1 MPDDRSTIS
10 GSPTQS
16 SPSPGA
22 TTGDLRGRVA
32 LVTGVG
38 RRRGIGSAVCRAL
51 ASRGADIVL
60 SYWKAYDREMPWASD
75 EDEPEALLE
84 ELRAAGVR
92 AEGVE
97 ADLSRPDSP
106 GSLLDVTEERLGKPS
121 ILVNTA
127 AYSARESF
135 EDLDAETLDVH
146 YAVNVRAMALLSV
159 GFARKY
165 PGGPGGRIV
174 NFSSGQSLGPMPGEL
189 AYVATKGA
197 IEAFTLTLAA
207 EVGHKGIT
215 VNAINPG
222 PTDTGWMTE
231 ELKREIAPRF
241 PSGRIGQPED
251 AAKLVAFLAG
261 DEAAWITGQVIHSEG
276 GFLRY

>member
-1 MPDDRSTIS
+1 M
-10 GSPTQS
+10 
-16 SPSPGA
+16 
-22 TTGDLRGRVA
+22 A

-38 RRRGIGSAVCRAL
+38 RKKGIGSAVCLAL
-51 ASRGADIVL
+51 ASRGADVVL
-60 SYWKAYDREMPWASD
+60 SYWKAYDREMPWGSD
-75 EDEPEALLE
+75 EDEPEALLG
-84 ELRAAGVR
+84 ELRATGVR

-97 ADLSRPDSP
+97 ADLSRSDSP
-106 GSLLDVTEERLGKPS
+106 GSLLDAAEEKLGRIS

-127 AYSARESF
+127 AYSTRDSF
-135 EDLDAETLDVH
+135 ETLDAATIDAH

-159 GFARKY
+159 GFAKRY
-165 PGGPGGRIV
+165 PGGSGGRIV
-174 NFSSGQSLGPMPGEL
+174 NFSSGQSLGPMQEEL
-189 AYVATKGA
+189 AYDATKGA
-197 IEAFTLTLAA
+197 IEAFTRTLAA

-231 ELKREIAPRF
+231 ELKREIAPKF

-251 AAKLVAFLAG
+251 AARLVAFLAG

-276 GFLRY
+276 GFLRS